1 MVNLRISLFFALAK
15 EGHQVCRRRDLCLK
29 FSFVLMS
36 ICECKS
42 DNMKGK
48 EGEGELC
55 VFRALLSIIF
65 VWKLSQKIIY
75 SKTFTSKDYKEKH
88 LFLFEVHKK

>member
-1 MVNLRISLFFALAK
+1 MFRALIAIKSIFENGQFKDFLVFALAK

-65 VWKLSQKIIY
+65 V
-75 SKTFTSKDYKEKH
+75 
-88 LFLFEVHKK
+88 

>member
-1 MVNLRISLFFALAK
+1 
-15 EGHQVCRRRDLCLK
+15 
-29 FSFVLMS
+29 MS

-48 EGEGELC
+48 EGEGEGELC

-65 VWKLSQKIIY
+65 AWKLSQKIIY
-75 SKTFTSKDYKEKH
+75 SKTFTSKDNKKKH
-88 LFLFEVHKK
+88 LFLFEVQKVGNSFKGFSLRKRESSIVQLS